1 MGERGRGQSSLQEK
15 TVSVSGINSGEELA
29 SGKQFLSFTEFAG
42 IQQGGEALPPSLKAA
57 PCNIYAFPLGVALGQ
72 VHGGRESALSTQF
85 LHSNEISGRG
95 RTCASQNYIMRLT
108 GIFEGALGACSG
120 SLASALEIGVFG

>member
-1 MGERGRGQSSLQEK
+1 MGSGFCPLQNLQGC
-15 TVSVSGINSGEELA
+15 SEEGSA
-29 SGKQFLSFTEFAG
+29 P
-42 IQQGGEALPPSLKAA
+42 PPSLKAA